1 MEGRGFGWKLAD
13 ILPESLPAGADA
25 GTLTPEGAKLLDP
38 SGTLQ
43 AGVPMCPPEGD
54 AGTGMVATNSVAVRT
69 GNVSAGTSVFAMVVL
84 EQPLKDVHT
93 EIDMVTTPSGEDVAM
108 VHCNNCTSDI
118 NAWVDLFQEFAGL
131 MGMEV
136 DSTVLFKKLFD
147 KAMEGAPDCGGI
159 LSYNYFS
166 GEGVTAFDAGRPL
179 LVRRPD
185 AEFSLANF
193 MRTHL
198 YSALATLKIGLDI
211 LREEDVKVDKMFG
224 HGGYFTVKGVGQSIM
239 AAAMNAPISVMET
252 AGEGGAWGIALLAQY
267 RACHQ
272 EGQTLAAYLQDQVFA
287 GQAGSEVQPKEED
300 VRGFDQ
306 FIADYKSGLAVEKA
320 AVENCY

>member
-1 MEGRGFGWKLAD
+1 
-13 ILPESLPAGADA
+13 
-25 GTLTPEGAKLLDP
+25 
-38 SGTLQ
+38 
-43 AGVPMCPPEGD
+43 
-54 AGTGMVATNSVAVRT
+54 
-69 GNVSAGTSVFAMVVL
+69 
-84 EQPLKDVHT
+84 
-93 EIDMVTTPSGEDVAM
+93 
-108 VHCNNCTSDI
+108 
-118 NAWVDLFQEFAGL
+118 
-131 MGMEV
+131 
-136 DSTVLFKKLFD
+136 
-147 KAMEGAPDCGGI
+147 
-159 LSYNYFS
+159 
-166 GEGVTAFDAGRPL
+166 
-179 LVRRPD
+179 
-185 AEFSLANF
+185 